1 MTTSLA
7 PSIENQASPA
17 GSIHVPDHLEMA
29 VRGLWIE
36 LLALLSHTVQECTQ
50 PRAIRRLQGFGVR
63 GTKTMV
69 RDLAREYADATRMA
83 ALCDCAP
90 HPQDII
96 RRSLEL
102 TLRDDL
108 DHDFR
113 DLAGT
118 YRKLMSALSPDNG
131 SPLHRW
137 LKSRAQV
144 HLAQAEI
151 AGRGA

>member
-1 MTTSLA
+1 MTA
-7 PSIENQASPA
+7 PYALIEDQPA
-17 GSIHVPDHLEMA
+17 QGGSIHVPDHLEVA

-36 LLALLSHTVQECTQ
+36 LLALLSHTAQECAQ
-50 PRAIRRLQGFGVR
+50 PSAIRRLKGFGVR
-63 GTKTMV
+63 GTKTMT
-69 RDLAREYADATRMA
+69 RDLAREYTDATRMA

-90 HPQDII
+90 HPQDVI

-108 DHDFR
+108 DHDLR
-113 DLAGT
+113 DLAET
-118 YRKLMSALSPDNG
+118 YRKLMSALSPESG
-131 SPLHRW
+131 GQLHRW

-144 HLAQAEI
+144 HLAQAEV